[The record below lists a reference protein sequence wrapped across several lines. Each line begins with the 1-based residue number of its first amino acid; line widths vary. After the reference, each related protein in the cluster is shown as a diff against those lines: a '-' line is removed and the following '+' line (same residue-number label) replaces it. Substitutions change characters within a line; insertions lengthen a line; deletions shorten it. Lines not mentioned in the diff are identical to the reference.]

1 MVLKKTSSLNIW
13 LMVLVGLGFHF
24 ATLMSIFDIY
34 FRSPLTH
41 GMTPQPSE
49 LEGVAPAAKRVVLFV
64 GDGLRADK
72 LYEVIAAR
80 GADSFLRGVATQRGV
95 WGVSHTHVPTE
106 SRPCHV
112 AMCAGFYEDVSAVMK
127 GWKSNPVGFDSVFNE
142 SARAWGFGSPDIIP
156 MFSRATTHMG
166 EFCYESTR
174 EDFKD
179 DNAYLLDEWVFQH
192 VEELFSAAAHTNATL
207 AAELRTPK
215 TSFILHLLA
224 LDTIGHGFKPTSS
237 KYTDQI
243 AYVDRGVER
252 MCALIEDFYGDNAT
266 AYVFTGDHG
275 MSDRGSHG
283 DGEPANTRTPFLVWG
298 AGVRGPIVATSTKNS
313 KNSVDDTP
321 AEWGLSGLV
330 RHDVEQADI
339 APLMAALIG
348 ADFPMNSVGVL
359 PTGVLAA
366 TDEVK
371 ARLAY
376 QNTLQI
382 LEMYH
387 RKEELKSEAHF
398 YRGYPPLASLGN
410 AKAHIAELFTKGD
423 FSAALDASHALANVA
438 LDGLAYLQKYDWP
451 FLMGTVVAGFLLWM
465 LYVTLYVSMAYDPAA
480 KTLFL
485 LRSSGPRPLAFALA
499 LAALFAAYLVSQ
511 KSPPM
516 YYVYAAFPCYFA
528 WRLAANWTYIR
539 NAFEAG
545 SVGKTLLGLL
555 KSLLACLAITSL
567 VNFYLC
573 SLSLSL
579 LALIFL

>member
-1 MVLKKTSSLNIW
+1 MKKTSPLNTW
-13 LMVLVGLGFHF
+13 LMVLIGLGFHF

-34 FRSPLTH
+34 FRSPLIH
-41 GMTPQPSE
+41 GMTPQPSD
-49 LEGVAPAAKRVVLFV
+49 LEGVRPAAKRVVLLI

-72 LYEVIAAR
+72 LYETINRR
-80 GADSFLRGVATQRGV
+80 GTDSFLRKVATERGV

-127 GWKSNPVGFDSVFNE
+127 GWKTNPVGFDSVFNE
-142 SARAWGFGSPDIIP
+142 SNRAWGFGSPDIIP
-156 MFSRATTHMG
+156 MFSRATSHMG

-192 VEELFSAAAHTNATL
+192 MEDMFKSARTNATL
-207 AAELRTPK
+207 ATELRTDK

-243 AYVDRGVER
+243 EYVDKGVER
-252 MCALIEDFYGDNAT
+252 MYTLIEEFYGDNAT

-283 DGEPANTRTPFLVWG
+283 DGEPANTRTPLLVWG
-298 AGVRGPIVATSTKNS
+298 AGVRGPISRAAKPS
-313 KNSVDDTP
+313 DEDTP
-321 AEWGLSGLV
+321 ADWNLDNLV

-348 ADFPMNSVGVL
+348 VNFPMNSVGVL
-359 PTGVLAA
+359 PTGILDAS
-366 TDEVK
+366 DEVK

-387 RKEELKSEAHF
+387 RKEEIKSEAHF
-398 YRGYPPLASLGN
+398 YQGYPPLAKLSSE
-410 AKAHIAELFTKGD
+410 KERIAELFANGR
-423 FSAALDASHALANVA
+423 FAEALDASHALADVA
-438 LDGLAYLQKYDWP
+438 LDGLSYLQKYDWP

-465 LYVTLYVSMAYDPAA
+465 LYVTLYVSMAYDVS
-480 KTLFL
+480 TQSTFL
-485 LRSSGPRPLAFALA
+485 LSRSGPRSLAFALA
-499 LAALFAAYLVSQ
+499 LAALFASYLVSQ

-516 YYVYAAFPCYFA
+516 YYLYATFPCYFA
-528 WRLAANWTYIR
+528 WRLASNWGHIR
-539 NAFEAG
+539 KAFAAG
-545 SVGKTLLGLL
+545 SVGKTLFGIF
-555 KSLLACLAITSL
+555 KSLLACIAITSL
-567 VNFYLC
+567 VNY
-573 SLSLSL
+573 
-579 LALIFL
+579 

>member
-1 MVLKKTSSLNIW
+1 MKKTSSLNIW
-13 LMVLVGLGFHF
+13 LMVLIGLGFHF

-41 GMTPQPSE
+41 GMTPQTSD
-49 LEGVAPAAKRVVLFV
+49 LGSVWPAAKRVVLIV

-72 LYEVIAAR
+72 LYETVNKR
-80 GADSFLRGVATQRGV
+80 GDSSFLRKVATERGV

-156 MFSRATTHMG
+156 MFSRATSHMG

-192 VEELFSAAAHTNATL
+192 VEETFNAADTNSTL
-207 AAELRTPK
+207 KSQLLTDK
-215 TSFILHLLA
+215 TSFIFHLLA
-224 LDTIGHGFKPTSS
+224 LDTIGHGFKPTSP

-243 AYVDRGVER
+243 EYVDKGVER
-252 MCALIEDFYGDNAT
+252 MYTLIENFYRDNAT
-266 AYVFTGDHG
+266 AYIFTGDHG

-283 DGEPANTRTPFLVWG
+283 DGEPANTRTPLLVWG
-298 AGVRGPIVATSTKNS
+298 AGVRRPIPRSEKPS
-313 KNSVDDTP
+313 GEDTP
-321 AEWGLSGLV
+321 SDWNLDTLV

-348 ADFPMNSVGVL
+348 VNFPMNSVGVL

-366 TDEVK
+366 SDEIK

-387 RKEELKSEAHF
+387 RKEEIKSEAHF
-398 YRGYPPLASLGN
+398 YKGYPPLNDLKLEKERIS
-410 AKAHIAELFTKGD
+410 KMFEKGMFAD
-423 FSAALDASHALANVA
+423 ALEASHKLADVA
-438 LDGLAYLQKYDWP
+438 LDGLSYLQKYDWP
-451 FLMGTVVAGFLLWM
+451 FLMSTVVAGFLLWM
-465 LYVTLYVSMAYDPAA
+465 LYVTLYVSMAYDASA
-480 KTLFL
+480 KSIFL
-485 LRSSGPRPLAFALA
+485 LTKSAPRSLAFALA
-499 LAALFAAYLVSQ
+499 LAALFASYLVSQ

-516 YYVYAAFPCYFA
+516 YYLYATFPCYFA
-528 WRLAANWTYIR
+528 WRIVSNWTHIKK
-539 NAFEAG
+539 AFATG
-545 SVGKTLLGLL
+545 NTKRTLLGLF
-555 KSLLACLAITSL
+555 KSLLACAAITSL
-567 VNFYLC
+567 VNIMIQRCLF
-573 SLSLSL
+573 SP
-579 LALIFL
+579 LIFPHFF